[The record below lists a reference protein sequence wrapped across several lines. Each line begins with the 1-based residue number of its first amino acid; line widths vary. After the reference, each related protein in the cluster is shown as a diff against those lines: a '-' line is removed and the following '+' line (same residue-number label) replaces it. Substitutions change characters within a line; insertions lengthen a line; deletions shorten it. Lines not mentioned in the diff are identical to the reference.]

1 MWRRL
6 SLVSKLKPSIL
17 PQTPIPRPLSLAV
30 LPLSRTL
37 APPAPPPTPPSAA
50 DPYGVFRASYGQVAG
65 MGSSPATVSLLK
77 LNDLRNNVPRKKK
90 KRKGRGI
97 GSGTGKTAG
106 RGHKGQKARG
116 TMKFG
121 FEGGQTPLR
130 RRLPRRGF
138 KNPFSLIF
146 QPVGL
151 GKIAKLINAGK
162 IDSSELITMKTLKD
176 TGAIGKQIKDG
187 VRLMGRG
194 AEHIKWPIHFEV
206 SRVTARAK
214 AAVEAA
220 GGSVRKVYYN
230 KLGFQALL
238 KPEWFAKKGRLL
250 PRAARP
256 PPKQRDKVDSIG
268 RLPAPTKPIPFTAE
282 AQAAA

>member
-1 MWRRL
+1 
-6 SLVSKLKPSIL
+6 
-17 PQTPIPRPLSLAV
+17 
-30 LPLSRTL
+30 
-37 APPAPPPTPPSAA
+37 
-50 DPYGVFRASYGQVAG
+50 

-97 GSGTGKTAG
+97 GSGRGKTAG

-138 KNPFSLIF
+138 KNPFSLTF

-162 IDSSELITMKTLKD
+162 IDSSELITMKTLKVE

-194 AEHIKWPIHFEV
+194 AEHIKWPIHLEV

-230 KLGFQALL
+230 KLGFRALL

-250 PRAARP
+250 PRPARP

-268 RLPAPTKPIPFTAE
+268 RLPAPTKPIPFTVEERAV
-282 AQAAA
+282 AGAPV

>member
-1 MWRRL
+1 MFGRTLKSVFLRSSLL
-6 SLVSKLKPSIL
+6 SKPFPQPPWSPLPESTKL
-17 PQTPIPRPLSLAV
+17 
-30 LPLSRTL
+30 LPLCLRGRNGSTG
-37 APPAPPPTPPSAA
+37 
-50 DPYGVFRASYGQVAG
+50 D
-65 MGSSPATVSLLK
+65 GSSRWYGTSLLM
-77 LNDLRNNVPRKKK
+77 LNDLRDSQPRKQK

-97 GSGTGKTAG
+97 GSGLGKTAG

-130 RRLPRRGF
+130 RRLPKRGF
-138 KNPFSLIF
+138 KNPFSLTF

-176 TGAIGKQIKDG
+176 AGAIGKQIKDG

-194 AEHIKWPIHFEV
+194 SEQIQWPIHLEV
-206 SRVTARAK
+206 SRTTVRAK

-220 GGSVRKVYYN
+220 GGSVRRVYYN
-230 KLGFQALL
+230 QLGLRALL
-238 KPEWFAKKGRLL
+238 KPEWFEKKGRLL
-250 PRAARP
+250 PRPARP
-256 PPKQRDKVDSIG
+256 PPKQGDKVDSIG
-268 RLPAPTKPIPFTAE
+268 RLPAPSKPIPFSSQEQGHVSAPL
-282 AQAAA
+282 

>member
-1 MWRRL
+1 MWRRFSLL
-6 SLVSKLKPSIL
+6 SAKVKPYHVSPPPSHSFCSPISQAISKPHQWQIAPSLSPSIF
-17 PQTPIPRPLSLAV
+17 
-30 LPLSRTL
+30 
-37 APPAPPPTPPSAA
+37 SA
-50 DPYGVFRASYGQVAG
+50 
-65 MGSSPATVSLLK
+65 SSNFSTVGLLR
-77 LNDLRNNVPRKKK
+77 LNDLRDNHGSTHKKI
-90 KRKGRGI
+90 RKGRGI
-97 GSGTGKTAG
+97 GSGKGKTAG

-138 KNPFSLIF
+138 KNPFSLTF

-162 IDSSELITMKTLKD
+162 IDSSELITMKTLKEA
-176 TGAIGKQIKDG
+176 GAIGKQIKDG

-194 AEHIKWPIHFEV
+194 AEEIKWPIHLEV
-206 SRVTARAK
+206 TRVTSRAK
-214 AAVEAA
+214 AAVEEA

-230 KLGFQALL
+230 KLGFKALL
-238 KPEWFAKKGRLL
+238 KPEWFEKKGRLL
-250 PRAARP
+250 PKAARP

-268 RLPAPTKPIPFTAE
+268 RLPAPTKPILFATQEKAAGTAPLV
-282 AQAAA
+282 A

>member
-1 MWRRL
+1 MLRRRL
-6 SLVSKLKPSIL
+6 TSLLSTSFRNAHNQFHTPNSIL
-17 PQTPIPRPLSLAV
+17 PSRISHETPLLQFV
-30 LPLSRTL
+30 QC
-37 APPAPPPTPPSAA
+37 PPDFPNPSTNRFFS
-50 DPYGVFRASYGQVAG
+50 YQNTRAYS
-65 MGSSPATVSLLK
+65 SLLA
-77 LNDLRNNVPRKKK
+77 LNDLRDNKGARKQKT
-90 KRKGRGI
+90 RKGRGI
-97 GSGTGKTAG
+97 GSGKGKTAG

-130 RRLPRRGF
+130 RRLPKRGF
-138 KNPFSLIF
+138 KNPFSLTF

-151 GKIAKLINAGK
+151 GKIGKLINAGK

-176 TGAIGKQIKDG
+176 AGAIGKQIRDG

-194 AEHIKWPIHFEV
+194 AEHIQWPIHLEV
-206 SRVTARAK
+206 SRVTVRAK

-220 GGSVRKVYYN
+220 GGSVRRVYYN

-238 KPEWFAKKGRLL
+238 KPEWFEKKGRLL
-250 PRAARP
+250 PKAARP

-268 RLPAPTKPIPFTAE
+268 RLPAPTKPIPLTHNEKEEMSA
-282 AQAAA
+282 